1 MSRNFSS
8 ASVVCPFY
16 KYENMRLIVC
26 EGVTGSSRLELHFEC
41 KDDKAS
47 YKAKNCERM
56 REKLESL
63 PHCSDVAE
71 EIRINHR
78 AGGSI

>member
-16 KYENMRLIVC
+16 KSENMKLIVC
-26 EGVTGSSRLELHFEC
+26 EGVSGCSRLELHFES

-47 YKAKNCERM
+47 YKAKNCERI
-56 REKLESL
+56 RENWKVCPIAQILLKKYE
-63 PHCSDVAE
+63 
-71 EIRINHR
+71 
-78 AGGSI
+78 